1 MVTALLL
8 AGGVGS
14 RVGDSI
20 PKQFIC
26 IHGVPVIVYTMYAFQ
41 KNKNIDDIVVTCL
54 EGWEKEVQQLAEKY
68 GITKLKR
75 IVKGGKNT
83 QESISNGVFGI
94 KDITSPDDILLIH
107 DSVRAMVNDEIID
120 DSINVCRKNGNGC
133 ASIPLQET
141 IVRTEDR
148 ICGNIN
154 IDRSKIMRVQTP
166 QAYKYGSIF
175 DIYKKAEERNIK
187 ESIYTNTL
195 AIELGYTIYF
205 SKGSIFNVKI
215 TTPEDLELMGMFL
228 DLKKIGLNG

>member
-14 RVGDSI
+14 RVGDSV
-20 PKQFIC
+20 PKQFLQING
-26 IHGVPVIVYTMYAFQ
+26 IPVIVYTMSAFQ
-41 KNKNIDDIVVTCL
+41 KNENVDDIVVICL
-54 EGWEKEVQQLAEKY
+54 EGWEEQVKQYSKEY
-68 GITKLKR
+68 NITKLKAV
-75 IVKGGKNT
+75 IKGGKNT

-94 KDITSPDDILLIH
+94 QDFIAPDDIVIVH
-107 DSVRAMVNDEIID
+107 DSVRPMINDDIIND
-120 DSINVCRKNGNGC
+120 CIAVCSKHGSGC

-141 IVRTEDR
+141 MIRTEDR
-148 ICGNIN
+148 ISGNID